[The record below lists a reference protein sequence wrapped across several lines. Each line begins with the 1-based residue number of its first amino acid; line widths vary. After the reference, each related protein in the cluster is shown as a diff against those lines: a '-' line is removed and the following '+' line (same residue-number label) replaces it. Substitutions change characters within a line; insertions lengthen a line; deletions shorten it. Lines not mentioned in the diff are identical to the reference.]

1 MPTEPTPERRVADSL
16 PSASLLAF
24 TGGSLD
30 AFLYLEHG
38 KVFAGAMT
46 GNAVLTGIAVLS
58 HDRTDFTRHIL
69 PIIAFLIGVWI
80 AKLLDNRLRHGV
92 IIGLTAEI
100 IGLTIASFLPR
111 GFPENLFV
119 SFIALLVAYQ
129 ITTFRSVDQYSYNS
143 TFITGN
149 LRTIVDGLYA
159 AFDPAKRPD
168 ALRQSRDL
176 GVVVASFI
184 LGAVAGAILA
194 PRGHNHTLWLSTV
207 ALLTVLIVAL
217 CRTRRETRSAS

>member
-1 MPTEPTPERRVADSL
+1 MPAKPTPERRVGDSL

-46 GNAVLTGIAVLS
+46 GNTVLAGIALLS
-58 HDRTDFTRHIL
+58 HDHTDAIRHIL
-69 PIIAFLIGVWI
+69 PIVAFLIGVWI
-80 AKLLDNRLRHGV
+80 AKLLDDHLYHGV

-100 IGLTIASFLPR
+100 LGLLIASFLPP
-111 GFPENLFV
+111 GFPENLYV

-129 ITTFRSVDQYSYNS
+129 ITTFRSVDRYSYNS

-149 LRTIVDGLYA
+149 LRTLIDGLYVA
-159 AFDPAKRPD
+159 LDPARRPD
-168 ALRQSRDL
+168 AMRQSRDL
-176 GVVVASFI
+176 GIVVTCFI
-184 LGAVAGAILA
+184 FGAVAGAILA
-194 PRGHNHTLWLSTV
+194 PRGHNHTLWLSAAT
-207 ALLTVLIVAL
+207 LLIVLGLAI
-217 CRTRRETRSAS
+217 RRARRETYSAS